1 MPQTRFTKLLKRGGI
16 TMIKKNKIVLSIALL
31 AWCLIIAGLIGAG
44 YTLNEENRQ
53 LTKQV
58 DEYEQKALDWQI
70 KAEDTEI
77 KLAKAETDLQSCSE
91 QIEKYEQTIYQ
102 LEERIK
108 ELEDEIKALEEVI
121 EISNTPSDWDYEYTE
136 RDVLELGAMIF
147 AEEEGD
153 SFCAAGA
160 GSVAGNRVRRPD
172 FPNTI
177 HDVIYQIIETE
188 EHTYEQYAP
197 RTKRIIECVV
207 TGKPIPRE
215 LADVSYIPDWYY
227 NIARLILEYGPIFP
241 KDVVYQAHFKQGKGV
256 YYEKDGEFF
265 CYG

>member
-1 MPQTRFTKLLKRGGI
+1 MS
-16 TMIKKNKIVLSIALL
+16 KKDKIVLSMVLL
-31 AWCLIIAGLIGAG
+31 AVCIILTSLICTCH
-44 YTLNEENRQ
+44 TLNEENKH
-53 LTKQV
+53 LTQQIG
-58 DEYEQKALDWQI
+58 EYEQKALDWQI

-91 QIEKYEQTIYQ
+91 QMEKYEQTIYQ

-108 ELEDEIKALEEVI
+108 ELEDEVKILEELI

-136 RDVLELGAMIF
+136 QDVLELTAMIF

-160 GSVAGNRVRRPD
+160 GSVACNRVRRPD

-207 TGKPIPRE
+207 AGKPIPAE
-215 LADVSYIPDWYY
+215 LADVRYIPDWYY
-227 NIARLILEYGPIFP
+227 AIARLILEHGPIFP

-256 YYEKDGEFF
+256 FYEKNGEYF